1 MVDKEVVEEEEE
13 SWSLAVAIDEAIG
26 RFLDPTMDAE
36 DIAKGKQLISWLH
49 ELRILKE
56 GLDDDHNNELALQ
69 ATCMTQQ
76 SRITQ
81 LQEANQA
88 FNKHP
93 IMAVRMSS
101 PDIIPADSFDE
112 AMCNKNLELADV
124 SAEAARKKLLDRDW
138 VKVRI
143 IGVD

>member
-1 MVDKEVVEEEEE
+1 MVDKEVVAEEEPQWALET
-13 SWSLAVAIDEAIG
+13 AIDEAMDS
-26 RFLDPTMDAE
+26 FSDPSMDDE

-49 ELRILKE
+49 ELRILKGE
-56 GLDDDHNNELALQ
+56 LTDDHKNELALQ